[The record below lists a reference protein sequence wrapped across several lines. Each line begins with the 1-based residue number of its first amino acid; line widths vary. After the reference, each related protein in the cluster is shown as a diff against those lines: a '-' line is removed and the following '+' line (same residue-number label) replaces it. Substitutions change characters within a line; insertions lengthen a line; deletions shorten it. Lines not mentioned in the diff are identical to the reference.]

1 MSANNFQGPNI
12 SHHRQIVEPPGKGIN
27 HDSRTKRRKEGLLWM
42 QRSANDQ
49 QCHPRELQE
58 KEEEPVYSLD

>member
-1 MSANNFQGPNI
+1 MSANNFQDPNI
-12 SHHRQIVEPPGKGIN
+12 SHHRQIVKPPGKGIN
-27 HDSRTKRRKEGLLWM
+27 HDFRTKRRKEGLLWM

-58 KEEEPVYSLD
+58 KEEEPVHSLD